1 VPAASVVVQAM
12 PEGQTAVNLFNL
24 VQPPLS
30 DVVTPGTLNYT
41 AVVATDDDV
50 DVGPYWC
57 AKDSA
62 TLEDNWS
69 KLAYAI
75 QVDGQVVDLA
85 TLRLSTFSDNACR
98 GYFALANQ
106 WTPGEHRL
114 VYTRTFTAELND
126 GWCTYSAG
134 DYVEDITVTALTPGA
149 ATTATQQAPQPLAAG
164 QRVVEDFSSDR
175 GLYTYQGACRASQ
188 TVAGGVL
195 RQIVSATYYEV
206 HVALPGTYTNF
217 EVSVDATFN
226 RIDGSGAEHGV
237 QFRKTDSDNYY
248 ALLLSEDNQFVFG
261 KLQDGSWSDISS
273 WQAASGCHGGQGAD
287 TLGVTAVG
295 GHFEFYCNGTLIGQA
310 DDSAFSQGVIAL
322 EAGTYDATYLENTF
336 DNVSITGR

>member
-1 VPAASVVVQAM
+1 M
-12 PEGQTAVNLFNL
+12 PEGQTGINLFNIL
-24 VQPPLS
+24 QPPLS
-30 DVVTPGTLNYT
+30 DSVSPGPQRYA
-41 AVVATDDDV
+41 AVVSTADNV
-50 DVGPYWC
+50 DIGPFWC
-57 AKDSA
+57 AIDAA

-75 QVDGQVVDLA
+75 TADGQAIDLG
-85 TLRLSTFSDNACR
+85 TLRLGSFSDNTCR

-106 WTPGEHRL
+106 WTPGAHTLL
-114 VYTRTFTAELND
+114 VTRTFTAEVFD
-126 GWCTYSAG
+126 GWCTYAPG
-134 DYVEDITVTALTPGA
+134 DYVEEIAITAITPSA

-188 TVAGGVL
+188 TVADGVL
-195 RQIVSATYYEV
+195 RQTVSSTFYEV

-217 EVSVDATFN
+217 EITLEATFN
-226 RIDGSGAEHGV
+226 RVDGAGAEHGI
-237 QFRKTDSDNYY
+237 QFRKTGSDNYY
-248 ALLLSEDNQFVFG
+248 AFLVSEDRHFVFG
-261 KLQDGSWSDISS
+261 KLVDGSWSDITP
-273 WQAASGCHGGQGAD
+273 WQEAAACNGLQGAD

-295 GHFEFYCNGTLIGQA
+295 GHFEFYCNGVLLGQA
-310 DDSAFSQGVIAL
+310 DDGTFGQGVIAL